1 MSEYAEARR
10 LEQIK
15 GSIAE
20 AIRERFQLM
29 SDAVAALNQHV
40 RECRECNV
48 TATPYKLCPTG
59 NRLFNAALSA

>member
-29 SDAVAALNQHV
+29 SDAVAALNQQIGRAHV
-40 RECRECNV
+40 
-48 TATPYKLCPTG
+48 
-59 NRLFNAALSA
+59 